1 MLVGLGALALGAAIG
16 WHLRLEQ
23 RRVRAAGAMPTAAAA
38 PEGQAIKAP
47 KIAGYFNVPIGGTG
61 GGCGCS

>member
-16 WHLRLEQ
+16 WHLRLER
-23 RRVRAAGAMPTAAAA
+23 RRVRAAGAMPTAATAA
-38 PEGQAIKAP
+38 PEAIKAP
-47 KIAGYFNVPIGGTG
+47 KVAAYFNVPIGGA